1 MKDLLYKKSSYLIVR
16 IASPVLELPFIA
28 HNSDMIGESEFKR
41 DRMWI
46 LNLGNIDFE
55 TLQPDKDN
63 LFGKD
68 QHKLDEYD
76 RFKLII
82 DSISLNYMKHG
93 KIFKAVNDVDMK
105 LELGI
110 KNKIKAAL
118 IEGSQEKSAIDVK
131 FSPEVILNAQLP
143 ELTMNMTPDVYN
155 GLVNLNQVLMSE
167 GQEVYL

>member
-1 MKDLLYKKSSYLIVR
+1 
-16 IASPVLELPFIA
+16 
-28 HNSDMIGESEFKR
+28 MIGESEFKR

-55 TLQPDKDN
+55 TLQTENN
-63 LFGKD
+63 LHFGKD
-68 QHKLDEYD
+68 QQKIDEYD

-93 KIFKAVNDVDMK
+93 KIFKALNDVDMK

-118 IEGSQEKSAIDVK
+118 IEGSQEKSAVNVK
-131 FSPEVILNAQLP
+131 FSPEVILNA
-143 ELTMNMTPDVYN
+143 
-155 GLVNLNQVLMSE
+155 
-167 GQEVYL
+167 